1 MILFPEKVSN
11 LKQKSMIKIKIPY
24 LDNSLPDYEAVGIV
38 FCVRIKNNSNV
49 SVIVDI
55 NVKNPADMS
64 NDQ

>member
-1 MILFPEKVSN
+1 
-11 LKQKSMIKIKIPY
+11 MIKIKIPY

-55 NVKNPADMS
+55 NVKNPTDMS
-64 NDQ
+64 KDQ